1 MAICSFGDPSGRLTK
16 PKREFW
22 MTTGLEIK
30 RFITISTSPSYYLKQ
45 NKTKM
50 RFFCVKNIK
59 WNIHWLLMHLK
70 GCKEY
75 QKIARQTLEP
85 MPKKKKKKGKEKV
98 RVGGLSLM
106 IISTL
111 LNAWE
116 ISFAKAGEGSDEV
129 YAINLL
135 KNVKN
140 ETNDSIEV
148 PMQIDVTTLSCL
160 FQLNVVRL
168 LKYWTIK
175 IVDTSS
181 DEEADLMLFLSML
194 MAFMIVEVLLI

>member
-1 MAICSFGDPSGRLTK
+1 MTADASERLQRISKDCKTDFGT
-16 PKREFW
+16 
-22 MTTGLEIK
+22 
-30 RFITISTSPSYYLKQ
+30 
-45 NKTKM
+45 N
-50 RFFCVKNIK
+50 
-59 WNIHWLLMHLK
+59 
-70 GCKEY
+70 
-75 QKIARQTLEP
+75 A
-85 MPKKKKKKGKEKV
+85 KKKKKKGKKKV
-98 RVGGLSLM
+98 RVGDLSLM